1 MNRENTKS
9 INPSV
14 LKTISETLD
23 IDQATAEQVLHLFSD
38 LIFIDFFFKRFFK
51 GNQWIEHIDQKSF
64 IRWSHRSAANSSSVC
79 SM

>member
-38 LIFIDFFFKRFFK
+38 LIFIDFFFKRFF
-51 GNQWIEHIDQKSF
+51 
-64 IRWSHRSAANSSSVC
+64 
-79 SM
+79 

>member
-23 IDQATAEQVLHLFSD
+23 IDQATAEQVLHLFSESIYVQNYED
-38 LIFIDFFFKRFFK
+38 
-51 GNQWIEHIDQKSF
+51 WV
-64 IRWSHRSAANSSSVC
+64 SSLLFYVLNYKKLVKTNPNIKIQAPLES
-79 SM
+79 